1 MLNYVKLCKTIGEVS
16 LIPNRLKEVREN
28 LLISIS
34 ELARNAGISSL
45 TIARVERG
53 LSCRQQTKRKILAAL
68 GLEPYQKHK
77 IFPEQALEVVS

>member
-1 MLNYVKLCKTIGEVS
+1 MLNYVKLDKNFGKIS
-16 LIPNRLKEVREN
+16 LLPNRLKEVREN

-34 ELARNAGISSL
+34 ELARNAGISPL

-53 LSCRQQTKRKILAAL
+53 LSCRHLTKRKILAAL

-77 IFPEQALEVVS
+77 IFPEN